1 MQINPEL
8 YKEITKRVAESMT
21 KVTEKK
27 EINCTPTVQILAD
40 SISEEG
46 KRLTTFQ
53 LKFWRP
59 ILPELTRHRIM
70 SFSVK
75 SSRATPVQKYI
86 DEIKAKPW
94 GPRFWGLNQKGMV
107 PGLEVDDKVQNIC
120 KYIWTTSA
128 ESACLMADSL
138 NKMQIHKQVCNRL
151 LEPYMYTE
159 VVVSATDWAN
169 FWKLRIANDAQ
180 AEIYDLAVEMKN
192 QYDTS
197 IPVKLPNGEFHL
209 PYVTQEEKD
218 NYPTDTLVKISA
230 ARCARVSYTCF
241 DGSTSVEKDL
251 ALFDRLVSSGHFS
264 PLEHVAAPATKDN
277 YRRSNFV
284 GWNQLRK
291 AYLDTEFISQYD
303 GLSKTKEANS

>member
-8 YKEITKRVAESMT
+8 YKQIVSKVSESMS
-21 KVTEKK
+21 KASQKK
-27 EINCTPTVQILAD
+27 DINCMPEVTILAD

-46 KRLTTFQ
+46 YRLTTFQ
-53 LKFWRP
+53 LKFWRA
-59 ILPELTRHRIM
+59 ILPEITRHRVC

-86 DEIKAKPW
+86 DEIRSKPW
-94 GPRFWGLNQKGMV
+94 GPEFWGLNQKGMT
-107 PGLEVDDKVQNIC
+107 PEHEAEPKVIDIC
-120 KYIWTTSA
+120 KYVWCTSA
-128 ESACLMADSL
+128 DSACMMAEGL
-138 NKMQIHKQVCNRL
+138 QRMNIHKQVINRL

-159 VVVSATDWAN
+159 MVISATDWAN
-169 FWKLRIANDAQ
+169 FWKLRIAPDAQ
-180 AEIYDLAVEMKN
+180 AEICTLAKEMKK
-192 QYDTS
+192 QYDESTP
-197 IPVKLPNGEFHL
+197 IELNYGEFHL
-209 PYVTQEEKD
+209 PYVSQSEKD
-218 NYPTDTLVKISA
+218 NYPVETCVKISA

-264 PLEHVAAPATKDN
+264 PLEHVAAPVSKDN
-277 YRRSNFV
+277 YRVSNFV